1 MYEDRLELIYQ
12 YWSVKGGP
20 WDAVVISPGESGP
33 SVEINGLIESPRVY
47 HGRAQWLRNLRD
59 RLYIANHPIPY
70 DVACRSNKFGYP
82 VIMIDDPK
90 LAAAYYADKRDEE
103 FLLAI
108 KAASRKKAEIMKR
121 PRVPGGCAGSSLTLK
136 RGIS

>member
-1 MYEDRLELIYQ
+1 MGHGTLSSSLL
-12 YWSVKGGP
+12 
-20 WDAVVISPGESGP
+20 GEFGP
-33 SVEINGLIESPRVY
+33 SVEINGLIESPAFIMDAHNGSETSR
-47 HGRAQWLRNLRD
+47 W
-59 RLYIANHPIPY
+59 LYIANYPIPY
-70 DVACRSNKFGYP
+70 DVACARIKFGYP

-121 PRVPGGCAGSSLTLK
+121 PRVPGVRFYL
-136 RGIS
+136 